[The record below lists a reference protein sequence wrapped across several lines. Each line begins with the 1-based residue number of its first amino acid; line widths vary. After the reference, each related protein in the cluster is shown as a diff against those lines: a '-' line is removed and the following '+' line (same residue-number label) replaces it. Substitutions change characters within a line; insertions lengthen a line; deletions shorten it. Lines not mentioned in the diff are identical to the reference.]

1 MTGTTMT
8 LANGRVRAKQGHGH
22 NDSTRYLHDGIT
34 VMDRM
39 NRILQVC
46 DRIRLASV
54 CRKWAPLCG
63 MDAPMLEQLVQQ
75 RLWDLWKDEWDTTD
89 YPYGGEDDE
98 SAWTVP
104 KFAARTAKNVRLEAA
119 RTSRRCGVT
128 LAPKDPVDNA
138 MKTLKAAR
146 KAVKDQRETV
156 GRIRRSLAQ
165 TTDTGEY
172 ERLVAKLHE
181 AQTTLAT
188 LEQAMCEAQDRKD
201 NAEAKGRFRVDHVE
215 LSDLDAYAFNPVT
228 NAPAWRMLGTRT
240 SDEADELVIRNRITQ
255 QIDPLGDPAQV
266 WDMATGAA
274 DMILKQLELR
284 AGSYGRASLLF
295 DADRGTIDH
304 TLRNRLRDCVYRMCV
319 GQSETAAADLVD
331 LIDGLRATGP
341 KRPVRRAASKRTRR
355 PASRKANS

>member
-181 AQTTLAT
+181 AQTTSPRWNRPCARRRT
-188 LEQAMCEAQDRKD
+188 ARTTPKPRDVSASTTSNC
-201 NAEAKGRFRVDHVE
+201 
-215 LSDLDAYAFNPVT
+215 PI
-228 NAPAWRMLGTRT
+228 WTRT
-240 SDEADELVIRNRITQ
+240 RSI
-255 QIDPLGDPAQV
+255 P
-266 WDMATGAA
+266 
-274 DMILKQLELR
+274 
-284 AGSYGRASLLF
+284 S
-295 DADRGTIDH
+295 
-304 TLRNRLRDCVYRMCV
+304 
-319 GQSETAAADLVD
+319 
-331 LIDGLRATGP
+331 
-341 KRPVRRAASKRTRR
+341 RTRR
-355 PASRKANS
+355 HGACSAPALPTRPTNS